1 MKYFPVI
8 SQGDRRRLRNT
19 SIRIGKHQ
27 TEFETE
33 IAKCEIGK
41 QPTLRGR
48 QVFCESLSKCVS
60 TFLNN
65 LCSPAVVRGY
75 SDARKLF
82 FAGCLTYK
90 SSWTSLCSLAIL
102 LIPILC
108 LKNSEYRLSGKL
120 RFLNSYFVAIKFVFF
135 KFIFSE
141 LFLISD

>member
-1 MKYFPVI
+1 M
-8 SQGDRRRLRNT
+8 
-19 SIRIGKHQ
+19 
-27 TEFETE
+27 
-33 IAKCEIGK
+33 
-41 QPTLRGR
+41 
-48 QVFCESLSKCVS
+48 FCESLSKCVS

-82 FAGCLTYK
+82 FAGCLTFK
-90 SSWTSLCSLAIL
+90 SSWTALCSLAIL

-135 KFIFSE
+135 KFIFLE
-141 LFLISD
+141 LFLISDRDSFMFRISVLLICMTFCLGHTVNVITDSHLHWT